1 MDVAAGNAPIPEA
14 QRSPGVLLAAE
25 RERQGLSRADIA
37 QRLHMSASQVEA
49 LEGGDYARLP
59 SGTFLRGFVRNYA
72 RILGLDPNTA
82 LRALSGDAPGEKAPA
97 IVVPSQN
104 IRFDPIGAR
113 LGSPYVRALA
123 IAATVIVLGFA
134 ALYWWFYIRPAA
146 MSGGGTLRKS
156 VAEAPRVESRKVEAS
171 PPDAMKA
178 ESAVAEA
185 PKVEAPKVEPE
196 RPEPKA
202 ESPKMEPAKVE
213 PTRAEPP
220 AAIAAKNAVA
230 KAEGPK
236 PEAVKPAVARPE
248 NAVEAAPIDTSQVI
262 AAGGGVVRL
271 RFKGSSWVEIKD
283 GRGKL
288 LLSRVNAG
296 GSEAEVSGRPPFSVV
311 VGNAPEVELTYNNRS
326 FDLEPYTRVAV
337 ARFTLPPAAQ

>member
-1 MDVAAGNAPIPEA
+1 MDAAAENAPMPEE
-14 QRSPGVLLAAE
+14 QRSLGALLAGE

-59 SGTFLRGFVRNYA
+59 RGTFLRGFVRNYA
-72 RILGLDPNTA
+72 RILGLDPNAT
-82 LRALSGDAPGEKAPA
+82 LRALAGDAPGEKAPA

-113 LGSPYVRALA
+113 LGSPYVKAFA
-123 IAATVIVLGFA
+123 IATTVIVLGFA
-134 ALYWWFYIRPAA
+134 ALYWWFYVRPTA

-156 VAEAPRVESRKVEAS
+156 VAEAPRVESRKVDTPMPEAL
-171 PPDAMKA
+171 KA
-178 ESAVAEA
+178 ESLVAEPQKAEPPQVEPPRAEPAVAVVA
-185 PKVEAPKVEPE
+185 KNAV
-196 RPEPKA
+196 PKA
-202 ESPKMEPAKVE
+202 ESPKPE
-213 PTRAEPP
+213 
-220 AAIAAKNAVA
+220 AAKPATA
-230 KAEGPK
+230 K
-236 PEAVKPAVARPE
+236 PE
-248 NAVEAAPIDTSQVI
+248 NAVEAAPIDTTQVI

-296 GSEAEVSGRPPFSVV
+296 GSEAEVSGRPPFSVI

-337 ARFTLPPAAQ
+337 ARFTLPPAPQ

>member
-1 MDVAAGNAPIPEA
+1 MDAVAGNAPIPEA
-14 QRSPGVLLAAE
+14 QRSPGALLAAE

-72 RILGLDPNTA
+72 RILGLDANTA
-82 LRALSGDAPGEKAPA
+82 LRALAGDAPGEKAPA

-113 LGSPYVRALA
+113 LGSPYVKALA

-134 ALYWWFYIRPAA
+134 ALYWWFYIRPTAL
-146 MSGGGTLRKS
+146 SGGGTLRKS
-156 VAEAPRVESRKVEAS
+156 IAEAPRVESRKVES
-171 PPDAMKA
+171 PAPDAVKA
-178 ESAVAEA
+178 EPAGAEAQKAEA
-185 PKVEAPKVEPE
+185 PKA
-196 RPEPKA
+196 
-202 ESPKMEPAKVE
+202 EPA
-213 PTRAEPP
+213 RAEPP
-220 AAIAAKNAVA
+220 AAVAVRNAAP
-230 KAEGPK
+230 KAEVPK
-236 PEAVKPAVARPE
+236 PEAARPATAKPE
-248 NAVEAAPIDTSQVI
+248 NTVEAAPIDTSQVI

-283 GRGKL
+283 GRGKT

-337 ARFTLPPAAQ
+337 ARFTLPPALQ

>member
-1 MDVAAGNAPIPEA
+1 MDAAAENAPMPEE
-14 QRSPGVLLAAE
+14 QRSLGVLLAGE

-59 SGTFLRGFVRNYA
+59 RGTFLRGFVRNYA
-72 RILGLDPNTA
+72 RILGLDPNAT
-82 LRALSGDAPGEKAPA
+82 LRALAGDAPGEKAPA

-113 LGSPYVRALA
+113 LGSPYVKAFA
-123 IAATVIVLGFA
+123 IATTVIVLGFA
-134 ALYWWFYIRPAA
+134 ALYWWFYVRPTA

-156 VAEAPRVESRKVEAS
+156 VAEAPRVESRKVDTPMPEAL
-171 PPDAMKA
+171 KA
-178 ESAVAEA
+178 ESLVAEPQKAEPPQVEPPRAEPAVAVVA
-185 PKVEAPKVEPE
+185 KNAV
-196 RPEPKA
+196 PKA
-202 ESPKMEPAKVE
+202 ESPKPE
-213 PTRAEPP
+213 
-220 AAIAAKNAVA
+220 AAKPATA
-230 KAEGPK
+230 K
-236 PEAVKPAVARPE
+236 PE
-248 NAVEAAPIDTSQVI
+248 NAVEAAPIDTTQVI

-296 GSEAEVSGRPPFSVV
+296 GSEAEVSGRPPFSVI

-337 ARFTLPPAAQ
+337 ARFTLPPAPQ